1 MRHEQFEHQN
11 AANIRENERFELQ
24 TDAKYSWNGSFQ
36 LQNARE
42 TDRTGDQK
50 KQNRKNKQ
58 FPKQFRTH
66 TYVYIYTYPNP
77 QRPQNKVLSKGPLIS
92 PKDLKGPLNW
102 PMDPEASCVYWIGLR
117 DQTTK
122 HLRGDVDIHGRS
134 NKTKYAMLKRCN
146 LRAQNIEPHSSQ
158 GQPELACCPNSFWF
172 PNSTSIEAG

>member
-1 MRHEQFEHQN
+1 MNSSSTKMLQILGKMRGSNSKLMQN
-11 AANIRENERFELQ
+11 TVEMAVSSSKMQ
-24 TDAKYSWNGSFQ
+24 GK
-36 LQNARE
+36 
-42 TDRTGDQK
+42 RTGQEIK
-50 KQNRKNKQ
+50 KQTKRKKQ
-58 FPKQFRTH
+58 TIPKTIPDP
-66 TYVYIYTYPNP
+66 YICIYIYTYPNP

-158 GQPELACCPNSFWF
+158 GQPKLACCPNSFWF

>member
-1 MRHEQFEHQN
+1 M
-11 AANIRENERFELQ
+11 
-24 TDAKYSWNGSFQ
+24 NGSSTKM
-36 LQNARE
+36 LQILGKMRGSNSKLMQNTVEMAVSSSKMQGK
-42 TDRTGDQK
+42 RTGQEIKK
-50 KQNRKNKQ
+50 KQNGKNKQ
-58 FPKQFRTH
+58 FPKQVRTH
-66 TYVYIYTYPNP
+66 TYVCIYIYTYPNP

-134 NKTKYAMLKRCN
+134 NKSKYAMLKRCN

-158 GQPELACCPNSFWF
+158 GQPKLACCPNSFWF